1 MLFVAKF
8 CESIKASIPQIIALL
23 TQPVTQGDTSSCRLG
38 TNALVKLSEQG
49 KVTNFLT

>member
-1 MLFVAKF
+1 MSFVAKF
-8 CESIKASIPQIIALL
+8 CESIKASIPQIITLL
-23 TQPVTQGDTSSCRLG
+23 TQGDIFELG